1 LNKRYFS
8 QDVFRRPAPLRAA
21 VAGVAV
27 VEEAEIAAHARE
39 SMHDPLLEPRD
50 EAVFLLTAAAEV
62 EHALMVQYL
71 FAAYSVRVHED
82 SPAKLRQIQ
91 ELLIQIA
98 REEMGHLA
106 TVQNLLLLIG
116 GPLNF
121 GREHSPYASEIYPFR
136 FKLEPVSLDSL
147 AKYVVAESPLEPPA
161 DLTPED
167 TALLAQIVQD
177 AKRANDG
184 REVGHV
190 GPIFA
195 RLKVLFE
202 SELKD
207 ADFRV
212 DTFGFQAKFD
222 DWGFEPRNPAT
233 GEKLIIESFE
243 GADVA
248 QLRAAALAA
257 VRKVGE
263 QGEGFDAPPA
273 SSMES
278 ESHFERFFAI
288 YKLFKELSESSA
300 VPVTWPVA
308 ESPNTTPTPP
318 KAPSMMRMVEAVE
331 EAQAAKGRITH
342 PRARRWAQL
351 FNLRYRML
359 LAFLSHFLRVDQP
372 LYESTAG
379 DKLGDR
385 TARGF
390 LLIWTFNEM
399 RRLKKIA
406 GKLVQLPKDEPAGE
420 LHAGPPFELPY
431 TLNLPDRETER
442 WRAHLDAS
450 RAAVRL
456 VREQLEPG
464 DPLDAGDEFL
474 QDLVQADEQHQAVMQ
489 SLAAGQQ
496 VPPERMPTHF
506 QKIVQILEEA
516 VRGFKIGAHG
526 NFWSGRART
535 PFISEGVTLVGI
547 PIKQNADGTF
557 DADGSLL
564 VSKIEASPRERM
576 PRARPP
582 IPAER
587 RQFIRHWIQQG
598 CPDNEPAGK
607 TFHGERDPAA
617 EPLPPAPPPTDGEPL
632 SFATDIR
639 GLFRDFDREAMLMFA
654 DFDLHRYEDVRDHA
668 DLILARIEDGS
679 MPCDGSWPRERIE
692 TFSAWIVGGR
702 QP

>member
-1 LNKRYFS
+1 
-8 QDVFRRPAPLRAA
+8 
-21 VAGVAV
+21 
-27 VEEAEIAAHARE
+27 
-39 SMHDPLLEPRD
+39 M
-50 EAVFLLTAAAEV
+50 
-62 EHALMVQYL
+62 
-71 FAAYSVRVHED
+71 
-82 SPAKLRQIQ
+82 
-91 ELLIQIA
+91 
-98 REEMGHLA
+98 
-106 TVQNLLLLIG
+106 
-116 GPLNF
+116 
-121 GREHSPYASEIYPFR
+121 
-136 FKLEPVSLDSL
+136 
-147 AKYVVAESPLEPPA
+147 
-161 DLTPED
+161 
-167 TALLAQIVQD
+167 
-177 AKRANDG
+177 
-184 REVGHV
+184 
-190 GPIFA
+190 PI
-195 RLKVLFE
+195 
-202 SELKD
+202 
-207 ADFRV
+207 
-212 DTFGFQAKFD
+212 
-222 DWGFEPRNPAT
+222 
-233 GEKLIIESFE
+233 
-243 GADVA
+243 
-248 QLRAAALAA
+248 
-257 VRKVGE
+257 
-263 QGEGFDAPPA
+263 
-273 SSMES
+273 
-278 ESHFERFFAI
+278 
-288 YKLFKELSESSA
+288 
-300 VPVTWPVA
+300 TWPVA
-308 ESPNTTPTPP
+308 ESPNTTSAPES
-318 KAPSMMRMVEAVE
+318 APSMMRVVEAVE

-456 VREQLEPG
+456 VREQLQPG

-489 SLAAGQQ
+489 SLAAGQ
-496 VPPERMPTHF
+496 
-506 QKIVQILEEA
+506 A
-516 VRGFKIGAHG
+516 GAAGAHAHAFSENRADSRG
-526 NFWSGRART
+526 SGARLQDRRARQ
-535 PFISEGVTLVGI
+535 FLERASAHALHFGKAAHLVGI

-557 DADGSLL
+557 DADGSRL
-564 VSKIEASPRERM
+564 VHKIEHANPKLRM
-576 PRARPP
+576 PRERPP

-598 CPDNEPAGK
+598 CPDNEPADQ

-632 SFATDIR
+632 SFARDIR

-668 DLILARIEDGS
+668 DAILARIEDGS
-679 MPCDGSWPRERIE
+679 MPCDGSWPREQIM
-692 TFSAWIVGGR
+692 TFSAWIEGGK